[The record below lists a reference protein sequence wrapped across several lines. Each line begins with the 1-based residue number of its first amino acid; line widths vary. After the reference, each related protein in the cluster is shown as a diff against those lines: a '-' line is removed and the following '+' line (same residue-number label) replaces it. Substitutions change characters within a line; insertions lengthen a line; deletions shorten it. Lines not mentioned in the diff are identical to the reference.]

1 MNKYN
6 LLKDEKLIADGSSVT
21 AANGLQTGYYDVVA
35 GESSV
40 IITEMIG
47 ANISLLFREG
57 EPYEKVTGTPG
68 AKEFTHNSTT
78 GELVFYSGMT
88 FNSGERLIISYT
100 TTGGA
105 TSTEPMTVQEVK
117 DYLRLEGFIDDSES
131 PSSDY
136 DDDDVLI
143 GELITSAR
151 QRLEAFTGL
160 SFIPKTYQIE
170 ICNLAGDF
178 VIPYGPVTEILSV
191 EDTSGTA
198 LTYTTTINLSKLKT
212 PVQDDIVIEYVCGYA
227 VLPKGLKEAMMKEI
241 AYRYTNRGDEV
252 TAALCAQA
260 INLASPFKEAGT
272 WLG

>member
-1 MNKYN
+1 MNTYN
-6 LLKDEKLIADGSSVT
+6 LLRDEKLIADGGSVT
-21 AANGLQTGYYDVVA
+21 AENGLQTGYFDVVA

-57 EPYEKVTGTPG
+57 EPYEKVTGTPET
-68 AKEFTHNSTT
+68 KQFTHDDTT
-78 GELVFYSGMT
+78 GELVFYSGMS
-88 FNSGERLIISYT
+88 FNEGEQLIIVYT

-105 TSTEPMTVQEVK
+105 TSTEPVTIQEVK
-117 DYLRLEGFIDDSES
+117 DYLRLEGFIDDIES

-136 DDDDVLI
+136 DDDDEI
-143 GELITSAR
+143 ISDLITSAR

-178 VIPYGPVTEILSV
+178 VIPYGPVTEILGV

>member
-35 GESSV
+35 GENSV
-40 IITEMIG
+40 IITDMIG
-47 ANISLLFREG
+47 ATISLLFREG
-57 EPYEKVTGTPG
+57 EPYKKVTGTP
-68 AKEFTHNSTT
+68 ATLEFTHNITT
-78 GELVFYSGMT
+78 GEIVFYSGLT
-88 FNSGERLIISYT
+88 FNSGETLQILYF

-117 DYLRLEGFIDDSES
+117 DYLRLEGFIDDIDS

-136 DDDDVLI
+136 DDDDTLI

-151 QRLEAFTGL
+151 QRLESFTGL

-178 VIPYGPVTEILSV
+178 VIPYGPVTEIVSV

-198 LTYTTTINLSKLKT
+198 LAYTTTINLSKLKT
-212 PVQDDIVIEYVCGYA
+212 PVQDDIVIEYECGYS
-227 VLPKGLKEAMMKEI
+227 VLPKGLKEAMLKEI

-252 TAALCAQA
+252 TAALCVQA
-260 INLASPFKEAGT
+260 INLASPFKEVGT

>member
-21 AANGLQTGYYDVVA
+21 TANGLQTDYFDVVA
-35 GESSV
+35 GENSV
-40 IITEMIG
+40 TIPGMIG

-57 EPYEKVTGTPG
+57 EPYELVTGTPG

-117 DYLRLEGFIDDSES
+117 DYLRLEGFIDDIES

-136 DDDDVLI
+136 DDDDTLI

-178 VIPYGPVTEILSV
+178 VIPYGPVTEIVSV

-198 LTYTTTINLSKLKT
+198 LAYTTTINLSKLKT

-227 VLPKGLKEAMMKEI
+227 VLPKGLKEAMLKEI

>member
-6 LLKDEKLIADGSSVT
+6 LLKDEKLIADGGSVT
-21 AANGLQTGYYDVVA
+21 AENGLQTDYFDVVA
-35 GESSV
+35 GENSV
-40 IITEMIG
+40 TIPEMIDVT
-47 ANISLLFREG
+47 ISLLFREG

-88 FNSGERLIISYT
+88 FNSGERLTIVYT

-105 TSTEPMTVQEVK
+105 TSTEPVTIQEVK
-117 DYLRLEGFIDDSES
+117 DYLRLEGFIDDIDS

-136 DDDDVLI
+136 DDDDEI
-143 GELITSAR
+143 ISDLITSAR

-198 LTYTTTINLSKLKT
+198 LAYTTTLNLSKLKT
-212 PVQDDIVIEYVCGYA
+212 PVQDGIIVEYVCGSA
-227 VLPKGLKEAMMKEI
+227 VLPKGLKDAMMKEI

-252 TAALCAQA
+252 TAALCVQA
-260 INLASPFKEAGT
+260 INLASPFKEVGT

>member
-1 MNKYN
+1 MNTYN
-6 LLKDEKLIADGSSVT
+6 LLKDEKLIADGGSVT
-21 AANGLQTGYYDVVA
+21 AENGLQTGYYDVVA
-35 GESSV
+35 GENSV
-40 IITEMIG
+40 TIPGMIG
-47 ANISLLFREG
+47 AIISLLFREG
-57 EPYEKVTGTPG
+57 EPYEKVTGTP
-68 AKEFTHNSTT
+68 ATKQFTHDDTT
-78 GELVFYSGMT
+78 GELVFYSGMS
-88 FNSGERLIISYT
+88 FNDGEQLIIVYT

-105 TSTEPMTVQEVK
+105 TSTEPVTIQEVK
-117 DYLRLEGFIDDSES
+117 DYLRLEGFIDDIDS

-136 DDDDVLI
+136 DDDDEI
-143 GELITSAR
+143 ISDLITSAR

-170 ICNLAGDF
+170 ICNLAGNF
-178 VIPYGPVTEILSV
+178 AIPYGPVTEILSV

-227 VLPKGLKEAMMKEI
+227 VLPKGLKEAMLKEI

-252 TAALCAQA
+252 TAALCVQA
-260 INLASPFKEAGT
+260 INLASPFKEVGT